1 MIKKILILIAFITLI
16 TTIWFTTSIFKP
28 SDEDNIRDMLNASKN
43 ETALSDFLKQKFNPP
58 YESFELSL
66 YYLNKCQT
74 KYLSSY
80 QLELMRYPIIQEA
93 IALAAPRYSGEIERG
108 RMLSINILQSNLF
121 HLTGSARKL
130 LNPSKDE
137 ELSANE
143 LGNKLFTNDKSK
155 DNSKKLK
162 EELNKGE
169 HFRELF
175 SLCLN
180 LDTMTGLLGAPTSV
194 TKEVFDE
201 VSNQISLG
209 ARKVSNKRINDLLN
223 N

>member
-1 MIKKILILIAFITLI
+1 MIKKILILIAFIILI

-28 SDEDNIRDMLNASKN
+28 SDEDNIKEMLEASKN
-43 ETALSDFLKQKFNPP
+43 DIALSDFLNQKFNPP

-74 KYLSSY
+74 KYLTPY
-80 QLELMRYPIIQEA
+80 HIELMRYPMIQEA
-93 IALAAPRYSGEIERG
+93 VALAAPSIRGEIERG
-108 RMLSINILQSNLF
+108 GMLSVNILQANLF

-137 ELSANE
+137 ELSADE
-143 LGNKLFTNDKSK
+143 LGNMLFTKDKSK
-155 DNSKKLK
+155 NNSKKLK
-162 EELNKGE
+162 EELKKSE
-169 HFRELF
+169 HFRQLF
-175 SLCLN
+175 YLCSD
-180 LDTMTGLLGAPTSV
+180 LDVMTGLLGAPTSV

-201 VSNQISLG
+201 VSNQIGLG
-209 ARKVSNKRINDLLN
+209 ARRTRNKRINNLLN